1 VFGEGV
7 RPYPES
13 SATNSQQKSIVG
25 YGACAPDLMN
35 IMGRKHLLRGAHI
48 APLSSMLCGAKTA
61 MRAIPVIDEE
71 MDALGTSLVGRDHLA
86 VEQGRARDLWKSG
99 S

>member
-13 SATNSQQKSIVG
+13 SATNSQQKPVVG
-25 YGACAPDLMN
+25 YGACAPDLKN
-35 IMGRKHLLRGAHI
+35 ITGRKYLPSGAHI
-48 APLSSMLCGAKTA
+48 APLSSVLCGANTA

-71 MDALGTSLVGRDHLA
+71 TDALGTSLVGRAHLA
-86 VEQGRARDLWKSG
+86 VEQGRARDVWKSG
-99 S
+99 G